1 MVVRVGTDNRLYLSY
16 LLNVYS
22 SDNFYL
28 TAEPVGAFPIEILQL
43 NINTEIKGD
52 SIIENE

>member
-28 TAEPVGAFPIEILQL
+28 TAKSVGGFPIEILQL